1 MFRATDCAARDVDV
15 MIGGVFNS
23 GLLADPHRA
32 DVTYEYWP
40 AAPRFV
46 ERAQRIEA
54 ACDRFGV
61 ALPAAAL
68 QFPLAHPA
76 VVAVLTGARSPEE
89 ICVNAASASAPIP
102 GGLWAA
108 LSAEG
113 LLDPAAPVPGVG

>member
-1 MFRATDCAARDVDV
+1 VGSSTAASSPIRTAP
-15 MIGGVFNS
+15 ISPTSTG
-23 GLLADPHRA
+23 
-32 DVTYEYWP
+32 